1 MNHEI
6 TAALGPWWT
15 RDHGATQLLRGS
27 SGCCDSSERERERER
42 ERRSSTFSPMAPHGG
57 EAM

>member
-42 ERRSSTFSPMAPHGG
+42 GG
-57 EAM
+57 PRPSHQWRHMEAKLCR